1 MAKSSGEK
9 KAFKA
14 GIVKGMSLVDEG
26 LPGWFGTFAD
36 MMTLLFAFFVLLAAI
51 STMDP
56 VKLQEMANSEGKSLG
71 SKIKKDGAA
80 EEEGEFEPIE
90 NLAQMKKEMKEAIE
104 EMKKENPA
112 GDPPID
118 IQTNS
123 KGLVVNIKG
132 DFAFPSGKADMKGEL
147 KKLLDE
153 EIIPR
158 INASPF
164 QVEVA
169 GHSDSDAM
177 PKKWQKFYKS
187 NWELSAARGATCVR
201 YMIEKG
207 VPAPRLLAAGYG
219 DWYPRG
225 IDSIKSINPMYNPL
239 TLTWGDKGQ
248 PTDAKGNPL
257 PTVLS
262 LNKTK
267 KQKSGNRRIQI
278 TFINPPHHGKGR
290 SGTDYQ
296 EAEN

>member
-1 MAKSSGEK
+1 MGMTPGEK
-9 KAFKA
+9 KAFN
-14 GIVKGMSLVDEG
+14 KGFETGANSVEEG

-56 VKLQEMANSEGKSLG
+56 VKLAEMANSQGKSLG
-71 SKIKKDGAA
+71 SKIKAEGKA

-90 NLAQMKKEMKEAIE
+90 NLAQMKKEIKEAIE

-118 IQTNS
+118 LQTSS
-123 KGLVVNIKG
+123 KGLIVNIKG
-132 DFAFPSGKADMKGEL
+132 DFAFPSGKADMKNEL
-147 KKLLDE
+147 KELLDK
-153 EIIPR
+153 EIVPR
-158 INASPF
+158 ILASPF

-169 GHSDSDAM
+169 GHSDSDPM

-201 YMIEKG
+201 YMIDKG

-225 IDSIKSINPMYNPL
+225 IDSIKSVNPMYNPL
-239 TLTWGDKGQ
+239 TLTWGDKDQ
-248 PTDAKGNPL
+248 QKDAKGNLL
-257 PTVLS
+257 PTVLA
-262 LNKTK
+262 LNKTR
-267 KQKSGNRRIQI
+267 KQKSSNRRIQI

-296 EAEN
+296 EEEK

>member
-1 MAKSSGEK
+1 MGMTPGEK
-9 KAFKA
+9 KAWN
-14 GIVKGMSLVDEG
+14 KGFEEGVNSVEEG

-56 VKLQEMANSEGKSLG
+56 VKLQEMANSQGKSLG
-71 SKIKKDGAA
+71 SKIKAQGKA

-90 NLAQMKKEMKEAIE
+90 NLAAMKKEMQEAIE

-118 IQTNS
+118 IETSS
-123 KGLVVNIKG
+123 KGLIVNIKG
-132 DFAFPSGKADMKGEL
+132 DFAFPSGKADMKKEL
-147 KKLLDE
+147 EELLNT

-158 INASPF
+158 IQASPF

-187 NWELSAARGATCVR
+187 NWELSAARWATVVR
-201 YMIEKG
+201 YMIEQG

-225 IDSIKSINPMYNPL
+225 IDSVKKVNPMYNPL
-239 TLTWGDKGQ
+239 TLTWGENGQ
-248 PTDAKGNPL
+248 PEDAKGNKL

-262 LNKTK
+262 LNATK

-290 SGTDYQ
+290 SATSYEEGG
-296 EAEN
+296 

>member
-1 MAKSSGEK
+1 MGMTPGEK
-9 KAFKA
+9 NAYKKGFAA
-14 GIVKGMSLVDEG
+14 GEESVEEG

-56 VKLQEMANSEGKSLG
+56 VKLQEMANSKGKSLG
-71 SKIKKDGAA
+71 SKIKAVGAEA
-80 EEEGEFEPIE
+80 EGEFEPIE
-90 NLAQMKKEMKEAIE
+90 NLAEMKKEMQEAID

-118 IQTNS
+118 IQTSS
-123 KGLVVNIKG
+123 KGLIVNIKG
-132 DFAFPSGKADMKGEL
+132 DFAFPSGKADMKPEL
-147 KKLLDE
+147 GDLLDT

-158 INASPF
+158 ILASPF

-169 GHSDSDAM
+169 GHSDSDPM
-177 PKKWQKFYKS
+177 PVKWQKFYKS
-187 NWELSAARGATCVR
+187 NWELSAARGATVVR
-201 YMIEKG
+201 YMIEKN

-225 IDSIKSINPMYNPL
+225 IDSIKSENPLYNPL
-239 TLTWGDKGQ
+239 TLTWGSDEPTLDKE
-248 PTDAKGNPL
+248 GNVV

-262 LNKTK
+262 MNLSP
-267 KQKSGNRRIQI
+267 KQKSANRRIQI

-290 SGTDYQ
+290 SGTSY
-296 EAEN
+296 EE

>member
-1 MAKSSGEK
+1 MTPGEK
-9 KAFKA
+9 NAYKKGFSA
-14 GIVKGMSLVDEG
+14 GEESVEEG

-56 VKLQEMANSEGKSLG
+56 VKLQEMANSKGKSLG
-71 SKIKKDGAA
+71 SKIKAVGA
-80 EEEGEFEPIE
+80 ELEGEFEPIE
-90 NLAQMKKEMKEAIE
+90 NLAEMKKEMQEAID

-118 IQTNS
+118 IQTSS
-123 KGLVVNIKG
+123 KGLIVNIKG
-132 DFAFPSGKADMKGEL
+132 DFAFPSGKADMKPEL
-147 KKLLDE
+147 GDLLDT

-158 INASPF
+158 ILASPF

-169 GHSDSDAM
+169 GHSDSDPM
-177 PKKWQKFYKS
+177 PVKWQKFYKS
-187 NWELSAARGATCVR
+187 NWELSAARGATVVR
-201 YMIEKG
+201 YMIEKS

-225 IDSIKSINPMYNPL
+225 IDSIKSENPLYNPL
-239 TLTWGDKGQ
+239 TLTWGSEE
-248 PTDAKGNPL
+248 PTLDSEGNVV

-262 LNKTK
+262 MNLSS
-267 KQKSGNRRIQI
+267 KQKSANRRIQI

-290 SGTDYQ
+290 SGTSYED
-296 EAEN
+296 

>member
-1 MAKSSGEK
+1 MGMTPGEK
-9 KAFKA
+9 KAYN
-14 GIVKGMSLVDEG
+14 KGFESGANSVEEG

-56 VKLQEMANSEGKSLG
+56 VKLQEMANSQGKSLG
-71 SKIKKDGAA
+71 SKIKAQGKA
-80 EEEGEFEPIE
+80 EEEGEFEPIK
-90 NLAQMKKEMKEAIE
+90 NLAEMKKEMEEAIE

-158 INASPF
+158 IKASPM

-169 GHSDSDAM
+169 GHSDSDPM

-239 TLTWGDKGQ
+239 TLTWGDKGT
-248 PTDAKGNPL
+248 PTDSKGNPL

-296 EAEN
+296 EAEK

>member
-1 MAKSSGEK
+1 MGMTPAQK
-9 KAFKA
+9 KAW
-14 GIVKGMSLVDEG
+14 GKGFEEGVNSVEEG

-56 VKLQEMANSEGKSLG
+56 VKLQEMANSQGKSLG
-71 SKIKKDGAA
+71 SKIKAQGKA

-90 NLAQMKKEMKEAIE
+90 NLAAMKKEMQEAIE

-118 IQTNS
+118 IETSS
-123 KGLVVNIKG
+123 KGLIVNIKG
-132 DFAFPSGKADMKGEL
+132 DFAFPSGKADMKKEL
-147 KKLLDE
+147 EELLNT

-158 INASPF
+158 IQASPF

-187 NWELSAARGATCVR
+187 NWELSAARGATVVR
-201 YMIEKG
+201 YMIEQG

-225 IDSIKSINPMYNPL
+225 IDSVKKVNPMYNPL
-239 TLTWGDKGQ
+239 TLTWGDDGQ
-248 PTDAKGNPL
+248 PTDAKGNL
-257 PTVLS
+257 MPTVLS
-262 LNKTK
+262 LNTTK

-290 SGTDYQ
+290 SGTSYED
-296 EAEN
+296 E

>member
-1 MAKSSGEK
+1 MGMTPGEK
-9 KAFKA
+9 KAYNKGFDA
-14 GIVKGMSLVDEG
+14 GADSVEEG

-90 NLAQMKKEMKEAIE
+90 NLAAMKKEMKEAIE
-104 EMKKENPA
+104 EMKKENPS

-118 IQTNS
+118 IQTSS
-123 KGLVVNIKG
+123 KGLIVNIKG
-132 DFAFPSGKADMKGEL
+132 DFAFPAGKADMKPEL
-147 KKLLDE
+147 GDLLDKE
-153 EIIPR
+153 LIPR
-158 INASPF
+158 IQASPF
-164 QVEVA
+164 QIEVA

-187 NWELSAARGATCVR
+187 NWELSAARGATVVR

-207 VPAPRLLAAGYG
+207 VTAPRLLAAGYG
-219 DWYPRG
+219 DWFPKG

-239 TLTWGDKGQ
+239 TLTWGDGEQ

-267 KQKSGNRRIQI
+267 RQKAANRRIQI

-290 SGTDYQ
+290 SGTSYEED
-296 EAEN
+296 

>member
-1 MAKSSGEK
+1 MGMTPGEK
-9 KAFKA
+9 KCYNKGFEA
-14 GIVKGMSLVDEG
+14 GANSVEEG

-90 NLAQMKKEMKEAIE
+90 NLADMKNEMKEAIE

-118 IQTNS
+118 IQTSS
-123 KGLVVNIKG
+123 KGLIVNIKG
-132 DFAFPSGKADMKGEL
+132 DFAFPSGKADMKPEL
-147 KKLLDE
+147 GDLLDK

-158 INASPF
+158 IQASPF

-177 PKKWQKFYKS
+177 PVKWQKFYKS
-187 NWELSAARGATCVR
+187 NWELSAARGATVVR

-219 DWYPRG
+219 DWFPKG

-239 TLTWGDKGQ
+239 TLTWGENGQ
-248 PTDAKGNPL
+248 PKDPKGNLL

-262 LNKTK
+262 LNKTS
-267 KQKSGNRRIQI
+267 KQKAANRRIQI

-290 SGTDYQ
+290 SGTSYED
-296 EAEN
+296 E